1 MQSELQPA
9 AQGQVAKQTERALV
23 PERSSAHPAQEV
35 GPERVDPNTRLR
47 DEALRSITREG
58 QRLTLYGFAV
68 VGVFFGGLVTW
79 SALAPLDSA
88 VMAAGQVV
96 VEGNRKSIQQES
108 GGVIKEIRR
117 RDGELVEAGDVLITL
132 DDTRPRATYQVA
144 LSRFRELKALQARL
158 LAEEQDADSIAFP
171 PTLSPEIHGP
181 DIEPI
186 LEGQRRIFE
195 TRRRTLLNTISILE
209 RQISDK
215 EAEIRGL
222 QDKVASHSEQLE
234 LLTQEIESM
243 EELLKKGLAT
253 KPRLLAL
260 QRARSA
266 VGGTLGEDSA
276 AIARASQAIQG
287 LRLQIVEVQNKYQ
300 DNVAG
305 QLRETEGKLSEVYEQ
320 MQAAR
325 HEVEQTVVRAP
336 QRGVVV
342 GLKVHT
348 EGGVVAPGAV
358 MMQIVPQDDK
368 LLVEAKLRPQ
378 DIEHVAVGLPTSIRM
393 IGFNSRVTPL
403 IEGKLV
409 YVSADA
415 LVDPETS
422 TSYYLARAEVD
433 LAAHPDTKDI
443 ELQPGMPVQMMIRT
457 GTRTV
462 LDYLL
467 SPLMDGIYLGMRE
480 S

>member
-1 MQSELQPA
+1 MQNELQPA
-9 AQGQVAKQTERALV
+9 GQVTKSMKPALGA
-23 PERSSAHPAQEV
+23 ERSTAPAVQAV
-35 GPERVDPNTRLR
+35 GAERGDPNLRLR
-47 DEALRSITREG
+47 DEALRAINREG

-88 VMAAGQVV
+88 VVAPGQVI
-96 VEGNRKSIQQES
+96 VETNRKSIQQES

-132 DDTRPRATYQVA
+132 DDTRARATYKVA

-158 LAEEQDADSIAFP
+158 LAEEQDAASITFP
-171 PTLSPEIHGP
+171 PTLGPELYGA

-186 LEGQRRIFE
+186 LDGQRRIFE

-215 EAEIRGL
+215 EAEIGGL
-222 QDKVASHSEQLE
+222 QEKVASHSEQVD
-234 LLTQEIESM
+234 LLTEEIGSM
-243 EELLKKGLAT
+243 EELLEKGLAT

-260 QRARSA
+260 QRARAA
-266 VGGTLGEDSA
+266 VNGTLGEDSA
-276 AIARASQAIQG
+276 AIARANQAIQS
-287 LRLQIVEVQNKYQ
+287 LKLQIVEVRNKYH
-300 DNVAG
+300 DIVAG

-336 QRGVVV
+336 QRGVVF
-342 GLKVHT
+342 GLSVHT

-368 LLVEAKLRPQ
+368 LLIEARLRPQ
-378 DIEHVAVGLPTSIRM
+378 DIERVAVGLPTSIRV

-403 IEGKLV
+403 IDGTLV

-415 LVDPETS
+415 FVDRDTS
-422 TSYYLARAEVD
+422 TSYYIARAEVD
-433 LAAHPDTKDI
+433 LAAHEDTKDI
-443 ELQPGMPVQMMIRT
+443 ELQPGMPVQIMIRT

-467 SPLMDGIYLGMRE
+467 SPVMDGIYLGMRE

>member
-1 MQSELQPA
+1 MQNELQPV
-9 AQGQVAKQTERALV
+9 GRQVAKQTQRAIV
-23 PERSSAHPAQEV
+23 PERSTAAAVQAV
-35 GPERVDPNTRLR
+35 GPEEAGPHPWLK
-47 DEALRSITREG
+47 DEALRSINREG

-88 VMAAGQVV
+88 VVAPGQVI
-96 VEGNRKSIQQES
+96 VESNRKSIQQES

-158 LAEEQDADSIAFP
+158 LAEEEDAESVAFP

-186 LEGQRRIFE
+186 LEGQRRIFDA
-195 TRRRTLLNTISILE
+195 RRRTLLNTISILE

-222 QDKVASHSEQLE
+222 QEKVASHSEQVE
-234 LLTQEIESM
+234 LLVEEIGSM
-243 EELLKKGLAT
+243 KELLNKGLAT

-260 QRARSA
+260 QRARAQVS
-266 VGGTLGEDSA
+266 GTLGEDSA
-276 AIARASQAIQG
+276 AIARANQAIQA
-287 LRLQIVEVQNKYQ
+287 LKLQIVEVRNKYH

-336 QRGVVV
+336 QRGVVF
-342 GLKVHT
+342 GLSVHT

-358 MMQIVPQDDK
+358 MMQIVPHDDK
-368 LLVEAKLRPQ
+368 LLVEAQVRPQ
-378 DIEHVAVGLPTSIRM
+378 DIERVAVGLPTSIRV
-393 IGFNSRVTPL
+393 IGFNSRVTPM

-415 LVDPETS
+415 FFDRSTS
-422 TSYYLARAEVD
+422 TSYYIARAEVD
-433 LAAHPDTKDI
+433 LAAHEDTKNI
-443 ELQPGMPVQMMIRT
+443 ELQPGMPVQIMIRT

-467 SPLMDGIYLGMRE
+467 SPILDGVYLGMRE